1 MRSIP
6 HFAKGD
12 PRNLNAANARREEI
26 CSVEGRRPGRPKGTD
41 NKTARLTL
49 SFTASEYA
57 TVSECARQGG
67 CSIASIMHQAIA
79 EFCGKRPEHEVN
91 VTAARALRAQQLR
104 KEDAELRMVTP
115 PEELPS
121 WKWFDPRRKRSF
133 RNITHEFCGDPSRAR
148 SALGGWQQL
157 GDEFDDA
164 ARSDSER
171 ALGDIRRGEL

>member
-6 HFAKGD
+6 HFPKGD
-12 PRNLNAANARREEI
+12 PRNLDAANARREEI

-57 TVSECARQGG
+57 TVSECAAQGG

-79 EFCGKRPEHEVN
+79 EFCGKRPEHAVN
-91 VTAARALRAQQLR
+91 VVAARAMRAKQLR
-104 KEDAELRMVTP
+104 EEDAKLRMVTP

-121 WKWFDPRRKRSF
+121 WKWFDPKRKRYHD
-133 RNITHEFCGDPSRAR
+133 ITREFCGDPSAAR
-148 SALGGWQQL
+148 SALGGWRQL

-164 ARSDSER
+164 GHSDSER